1 MKPVNKLAILLTLPV
16 IALTGCATTP
26 PVIQTVTVTKFITP
40 DIPPG
45 MLACMPAPPV
55 PIITATDAHG
65 GSETA
70 DLLVQEYIAGNDC
83 RLHLQA
89 VKEALSK

>member
-1 MKPVNKLAILLTLPV
+1 MRARYGLAVLSML
-16 IALTGCATTP
+16 AGCTTPP
-26 PVIQTVTVTKFITP
+26 PVIQTVTITKVVTP

-45 MLACMPAPPV
+45 LLACMPSPPV

-83 RLHLQA
+83 RLHLEA
-89 VKEALSK
+89 VKEALAK